1 MSQVVLFAFSD
12 TDDGVIVTRR
22 KLRQRTAA
30 KKRGGKEKPIKEED
44 KKEEPVRKGDRR
56 EEPVEIDSEEEVDR
70 KQKRQSPK
78 RILRKPKEDGKNKKQ
93 MKAAGNGRKRVKEP
107 DTAEPYLMLKASLRL
122 SKVKIG
128 KIMKPDD
135 DSDLDSFSE
144 TTEALVESETVKSKF
159 AIKTALKTEEA
170 CKIIDLLE

>member
-107 DTAEPYLMLKASLRL
+107 DTGQFTHTHTHTQLLDHHLL
-122 SKVKIG
+122 SCFVLCKYSRTLFDVKG
-128 KIMKPDD
+128 
-135 DSDLDSFSE
+135 
-144 TTEALVESETVKSKF
+144 VSETVQS
-159 AIKTALKTEEA
+159 ENRQDNEA
-170 CKIIDLLE
+170 